1 MAEVLYSKS
10 SMKSEMFDDSESNI
24 KADFFDGKIEELP
37 TDNSD
42 IFFGSESSEFFPG
55 SDPYGD
61 LFLMDP
67 NDLLGVRE
75 EVVGNEPSKSSEEIP
90 VPGLPP
96 SGEITLPPRRD
107 FRRRRMKQKQ
117 LCKGNQ
123 STEDRDSSD
132 IEDFSIPITPNQ
144 QSFEPEP
151 FPVQGRVDC
160 QMRSS
165 ISVADGVRPKF
176 VKFNPAVP
184 SNGVGVAQNGVV
196 TTHRIL
202 AFKRKADYG
211 RQLLPRALIL
221 QFFDRVS
228 PRHLQGNTSNLH
240 RVKLRVS
247 VQVLRVCSSLFRPSI
262 GQSQSVSSSSNVVA
276 MTVATLKRRGTA
288 GLFGTSLPEYGDV
301 SFPGSSH
308 QALQASQQGRT
319 VACPHKN
326 CGKLFRDNSA
336 MRKHLHTHGP
346 RVHVCAEC
354 GKAFV
359 ESSKLKRHQL
369 VHTGEKPFQCAFE
382 GCGKRFSLDFN
393 LRTHYRIH
401 TGDRPYLCP
410 VEGCS
415 KRFAQSTNL
424 KSHLST
430 HTKVR
435 FRGRGYVPQS
445 SASAYL
451 AASNSGYDSD
461 YAAFP
466 SIQHSPHQ
474 NQQHHRSLMLSSSI
488 SSSTRLPDGGIIA
501 ARHPSLSSPFVIG
514 TTPNLAEGDENEEH
528 STGLMIDE
536 PPSSSSSPPRRRV
549 HTAGLRS
556 GGGSSSTGGK
566 IKVSSDLL
574 SDSNS
579 FL

>member
-1 MAEVLYSKS
+1 
-10 SMKSEMFDDSESNI
+10 MFDDSESNI

-37 TDNSD
+37 ADNSD

-75 EVVGNEPSKSSEEIP
+75 EIVGSEPSKSSEEIP

-96 SGEITLPPRRD
+96 SGEVTLPSRRG

-117 LCKGNQ
+117 LCKVNQ

-132 IEDFSIPITPNQ
+132 LEDFSIPITPNQ
-144 QSFEPEP
+144 QSFESES
-151 FPVQGRVDC
+151 FPVQRRVHYH
-160 QMRSS
+160 MRSP
-165 ISVADGVRPKF
+165 ISVDAGVRPKF
-176 VKFNPAVP
+176 AKFNSAVTP
-184 SNGVGVAQNGVV
+184 SSGLGVAQNSVV

-211 RQLLPRALIL
+211 RQLLPR
-221 QFFDRVS
+221 
-228 PRHLQGNTSNLH
+228 
-240 RVKLRVS
+240 
-247 VQVLRVCSSLFRPSI
+247 
-262 GQSQSVSSSSNVVA
+262 GQSQPVGSGSSFVA
-276 MTVATLKRRGTA
+276 MTVAALKRRGSA
-288 GLFGTSLPEYGDV
+288 GLFGTSFPEYSDA
-301 SFPGSSH
+301 SFPSSSQ

-354 GKAFV
+354 GKGFV

-435 FRGRGYVPQS
+435 FRGRAYAPQPTS
-445 SASAYL
+445 SASTYL
-451 AASNSGYDSD
+451 APSNNGYDSD

-466 SIQHSPHQ
+466 PIQHSPHQ
-474 NQQHHRSLMLSSSI
+474 NQQHRSLMLSSSTN
-488 SSSTRLPDGGIIA
+488 SSIRLPDGGVINH
-501 ARHPSLSSPFVIG
+501 RHPHASSPFVIG
-514 TTPNLAEGDENEEH
+514 ATPNLEEGDENEEH
-528 STGLMIDE
+528 STGLMLDE

-556 GGGSSSTGGK
+556 SGGDSSAGGK

-574 SDSNS
+574 SNSNS